1 MNRALRVFA
10 AADGTR
16 AVRAPDL
23 TPRAPTRVPQVIY
36 ATLNRDFRRPF
47 QQILYFR
54 CGSLNHMMREEFYH
68 SQYGDPEPQHSA
80 HYCVIPGEP
89 HFVSRRPSPGG
100 PPPGGTDDAEQTTT
114 VAATNAIAK
123 ANDEDNVCSADTY
136 HAADVTA
143 TADRPNAVASESFL

>member
-1 MNRALRVFA
+1 M
-10 AADGTR
+10 
-16 AVRAPDL
+16 
-23 TPRAPTRVPQVIY
+23 IY

-89 HFVSRRPSPGG
+89 HFVSRRPSPG
-100 PPPGGTDDAEQTTT
+100 PPPGGADDAEPTAGDH
-114 VAATNAIAK
+114 AAG
-123 ANDEDNVCSADTY
+123 ANDEDDACSADTGVR
-136 HAADVTA
+136 HAADGTA
-143 TADRPNAVASESFL
+143 AGDRPSAAASESFL